1 MQARMHE
8 IKTIHFKHRR
18 SYKYI
23 LDRKFYVNIGVNSC
37 NVSRLV
43 HILNPTSLSEDIHL
57 SLCKWPLAYAAMIMW
72 CTCEINAYSK
82 ILFAEVKHNVLRYQ
96 TEGETIGYR
105 LFHRV

>member
-72 CTCEINAYSK
+72 CTCEINARSSQMNDSL
-82 ILFAEVKHNVLRYQ
+82 ILTLGNGTVRFCSLR
-96 TEGETIGYR
+96 
-105 LFHRV
+105 